1 MGFALV
7 KVDCLSVAGS
17 MRDSMTVM
25 PATVELNLWKKR
37 LGHVPDWVWER
48 TEVET
53 LILADN
59 GLTEISERI
68 GGLQRLRTLD
78 LGHNQLSQL
87 PGTLGGLVGLSG
99 FLYLHDMYGPPSD
112 CKEKARSRRQVCANV
127 FVNKGEGVVNGRNI
141 LIAA

>member
-1 MGFALV
+1 MGFVLV
-7 KVDCLSVAGS
+7 KADCLSVAGNR
-17 MRDSMTVM
+17 RDSMTIM

-68 GGLQRLRTLD
+68 GRLQRLRTLD

-87 PGTLGGLVGLSG
+87 PDTLG
-99 FLYLHDMYGPPSD
+99 D
-112 CKEKARSRRQVCANV
+112 
-127 FVNKGEGVVNGRNI
+127 
-141 LIAA
+141 